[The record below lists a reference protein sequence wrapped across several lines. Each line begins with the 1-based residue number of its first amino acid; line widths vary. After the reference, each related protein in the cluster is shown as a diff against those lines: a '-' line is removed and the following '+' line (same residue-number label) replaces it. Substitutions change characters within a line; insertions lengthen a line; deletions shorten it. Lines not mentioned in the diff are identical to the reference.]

1 MKDFALLLAR
11 VLLAAIFLWAGYG
24 KLTHYTYM
32 QGYLVSLG
40 VPGWS
45 FPFIILWELGGGLA
59 ILTGFLTRPMALLM
73 GAFCVISALI
83 AHLHPADQEQMINF
97 MKNVGMTGGFLA
109 LWVSGAGALSLDRK
123 LKLKW
128 SPA

>member
-24 KLTHYTYM
+24 KLTHYSYM
-32 QGYLVSLG
+32 QGYMVSLG

-45 FPFIILWELGGGLA
+45 MPFIILWELGGGLA
-59 ILTGFLTRPMALLM
+59 ILTGFLTRPVAPLMAL
-73 GAFCVISALI
+73 FCVVSGFI

-97 MKNVGMTGGFLA
+97 MKNLSMAGGFLS
-109 LWVSGAGALSLDRK
+109 LWVVGAGALSLDRK
-123 LKLKW
+123 LRLKW
-128 SPA
+128 STA